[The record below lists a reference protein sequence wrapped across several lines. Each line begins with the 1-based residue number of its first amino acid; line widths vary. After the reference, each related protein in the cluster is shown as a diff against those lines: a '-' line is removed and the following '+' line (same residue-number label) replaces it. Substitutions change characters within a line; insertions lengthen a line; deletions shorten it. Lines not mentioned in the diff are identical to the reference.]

1 MKVDQKNSKSGLSK
15 SSKVIFD
22 DKKIQRL
29 YESIRKSDYFLI
41 DGKDFDWNEFNKIDE
56 GFLDLSTLDLHGYLL
71 ESFEKIQT
79 NSNNDTYEIKLH
91 NGLLFFVT
99 ITYVEGKKARELFD
113 KKRMEAL
120 LSRDL
125 ELAQNYKEKLST
137 IKDGEEA
144 CVVVFKDQK
153 GRIDR
158 TGEVNLSSKELFIT
172 LKNALID
179 SWASRKA
186 LPSEI
191 VVLRVAKNDP
201 KRLDFY
207 KFLFSKF
214 LPHSDMLV
222 DSVTEAEYSILYA
235 IRKQTA

>member
-1 MKVDQKNSKSGLSK
+1 M
-15 SSKVIFD
+15 IFD
-22 DKKIQRL
+22 DKKIERL
-29 YESIRKSDYFLI
+29 YESIRKGDYFLM
-41 DGKDFDWNEFNKIDE
+41 DEKDFDWNEFDKIDE
-56 GFLDLSTLDLHGYLL
+56 EFLDLSALDLHGYLL

-79 NSNNDTYEIKLH
+79 DLNNDIYEIKLH

-137 IKDGEEA
+137 IRDDEEA
-144 CVVVFKDQK
+144 CVVMFKDQK

-172 LKNALID
+172 LKNALIN

-186 LPSEI
+186 SPSEI
-191 VVLRVAKNDP
+191 VVLRAAKNDP
-201 KRLDFY
+201 KRLEFY
-207 KFLFSKF
+207 KFLFNKF
-214 LPHSDMLV
+214 LPNYDILV

-235 IRKQTA
+235 ITKQTA